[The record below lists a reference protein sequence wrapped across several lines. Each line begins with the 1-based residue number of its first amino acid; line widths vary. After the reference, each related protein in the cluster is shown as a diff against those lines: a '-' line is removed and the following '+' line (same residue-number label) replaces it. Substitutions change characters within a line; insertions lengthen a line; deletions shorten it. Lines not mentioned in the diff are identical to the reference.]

1 MVNASTIKPDTI
13 QIAPNSRSPRAIL
26 ESSAV
31 HDITTASNST
41 NPAVSAR
48 PVYGTGLCSPA
59 PSTLGESEVAD
70 EVLVNL
76 SEGGAFDIVG
86 NRPDQANQLGEET
99 VVESDVVAG

>member
-1 MVNASTIKPDTI
+1 M
-13 QIAPNSRSPRAIL
+13 R
-26 ESSAV
+26 
-31 HDITTASNST
+31 DITNASNST
-41 NPAVSAR
+41 NPALSAR
-48 PVYGTGLCSPA
+48 PRLRYRIVLAS

-99 VVESDVVAG
+99 VVESGIVAG